1 MKDEKSGVTQ
11 KEVGGS
17 SDKFWNPRFWD
28 GMTMGAWARAAWK
41 GGFRFAPSRVAM
53 AGIISGLSVVNSGL
67 TFGQKLFY
75 GGKIR
80 RTALKSDPV
89 FIIGH
94 WRSGTTL
101 LHEYMIRDKQFTFSD
116 TYVCFAPSHFLFSGP
131 LFRPWV
137 QWLMPAKRPMDNMVA
152 GLERP
157 QEDEFALCAYGL
169 PSPYLD
175 ILYPNTPPID
185 PDYLTL
191 RKITPDQRKHWLDVF
206 EYFLK
211 TLTVADNKTIILK
224 SPPHTGRIRTIL
236 ERFPNAKF
244 VHINRNPYT
253 LFPSTYTLWMK
264 LAQTHG
270 VQHPKGIGL
279 EEKILSNFE
288 EMYAAFEEDLP
299 LLKPNQFYDVSYDE
313 LVKEPVALLEKIYGT
328 LEIDGFEES
337 REAFANFASTQKSY
351 KKNKFQISPEIQ
363 EAISRRWS
371 GYIQK
376 YGYEAP

>member
-1 MKDEKSGVTQ
+1 MKDKKNGVTQ
-11 KEVGGS
+11 KEIGGS
-17 SDKFWNPRFWD
+17 SDHFWNPRFWD
-28 GMTMGAWARAAWK
+28 GMTMSAWARAAWK
-41 GGFRFAPSRVAM
+41 GKLRFAPSRVAM
-53 AGIISGLSVVNSGL
+53 AGIITGLSIVNSGL
-67 TFGQKLFY
+67 TLGQNMFY

-80 RTALKSDPV
+80 QTKLKSDPV

-101 LHEYMIRDKQFTFSD
+101 LHEYMIRDHQFTFSD

-157 QEDEFALCAYGL
+157 QEDEFALCACGL

-191 RKITPDQRKHWLDVF
+191 RNITPDQRKHWLDLF

-236 ERFPNAKF
+236 ERFPNARF
-244 VHINRNPYT
+244 IHIHRNPYT

-270 VQHPKGIGL
+270 VQHPKGKGL

-299 LLKPNQFYDVSYDE
+299 LLGPNQFYDVSYDE
-313 LVKEPVALLEKIYGT
+313 LVKDPVVLLEKIYQT
-328 LEIDGFEES
+328 LKIDGFEES
-337 REAFANFASTQKSY
+337 REPFSNFASTQKSY

-363 EAISRRWS
+363 DAISQRWS